1 MVTHVSARFELTGW
15 EETPYLEADDGTRL
29 VRATMG
35 RTFTGGLDGEGA
47 VEYLMAF
54 RADGEA
60 AYVGLE
66 RFDGTVDGR
75 AGTFVLQHVGRFEG
89 GAAAGAVTVVPGSG
103 SGELEG
109 LAGDGSFAAEGGP
122 AGTVELDVELG

>member
-1 MVTHVSARFELTGW
+1 MSTHVSARFELSGW
-15 EETPYLEADDGTRL
+15 DETPYLEAEDGTRL
-29 VRATMG
+29 VRATMR
-35 RTFTGGLDGEGA
+35 RTFSGGLEGEGA

-54 RADGEA
+54 RADGDA

-66 RFDGTVDGR
+66 RIDGTLDGR

-89 GAAAGAVTVVPGSG
+89 GAATGDVSVVPGSG

-109 LAGDGSFAAEGGP
+109 LAGEGRFAAEGGP
-122 AGTVELDVELG
+122 TGTVELDLA